1 LATEPSEQPDGPRHV
16 GMTTIGVCL
25 AAGMQSMDTFL
36 AGIALPN
43 MMGSFSTTLDEI
55 SWILTA
61 YLVAVAVFTP
71 LTAWLGRRYG
81 RKRVLLT
88 GIVGFVTTSTFAGL
102 SDSLTEI
109 VTARFLQG
117 VFGATLIPVAQQ
129 ILLDAWPRERH
140 NIALGYFSVGMMV
153 GLIIG
158 PVLGGFLTEYY
169 SWRWNF
175 FVNIPGGLTAFTLVF
190 VFVRENAPDP
200 SRRFDLTG
208 FVLLGTALI
217 CMQLVLDRGEKL
229 AWFESDEIILW
240 ASISGCALYL
250 FIIHIITARRPFVDP
265 ALFRNRN
272 FAICATYLILLG
284 IMMFG
289 FVALFPALLQNY
301 LGYPVMTSGLILSP
315 RGIATMFSAIFVG
328 HVLARVGP
336 KPLIFS
342 AAVLMGT
349 SFFFLGRITPD
360 VNAVSLLFWIGIQ
373 GVSFGFFSTTLT
385 ASAYATLSNE
395 LRPDATAFLALSRRI
410 GASIGVSVLV
420 AQLLRFQQANRA
432 TLGENISHY
441 NERLRHLVLP
451 DNLNLGDQHGLHAFG
466 RMINE
471 QAEFMGYLDSF
482 NLLVWVCV
490 IAAPIVFLMR
500 DAPAPTKKITTPPD
514 QTPPKSQR

>member
-1 LATEPSEQPDGPRHV
+1 MPRHLV
-16 GMTTIGVCL
+16 PISFGVCL

-43 MMGSFSTTLDEI
+43 MMGTFSTTLDEI

-88 GIVGFVTTSTFAGL
+88 GILGFVIASTFAGTSETL
-102 SDSLTEI
+102 FEI
-109 VTARFLQG
+109 VTARFIQG

-129 ILLDAWPRERH
+129 ILLDLWPKERH
-140 NIALGYFSVGMMV
+140 NIALGWFSVGMMV

-158 PVLGGFLTEYY
+158 PILGGFLTDYY

-175 FVNIPGGLTAFTLVF
+175 FVNIPGGLTAFTLIF
-190 VFVRENAPDP
+190 LFVRENKPDP
-200 SRRFDLTG
+200 SRHFDLTG
-208 FVLLGTALI
+208 FMLLGTALI
-217 CMQLVLDRGEKL
+217 CMQWVLDRGEQL
-229 AWFESDEIILW
+229 AWFESDKIIVW
-240 ASISGCALYL
+240 TSISLCSLYL
-250 FIIHIITARRPFVDP
+250 FIVHIVTARRPFVDP
-265 ALFRNRN
+265 ALFQNRT
-272 FAICATYLILLG
+272 FTICACYLILLG

-289 FVALFPALLQNY
+289 FIALFPALLQNY
-301 LGYPVMTSGLILSP
+301 LGYPVMTSGLILTP
-315 RGIATMFSAIFVG
+315 RGLATMVAAVFVG

-336 KPLIFS
+336 KPLIFAGS
-342 AAVLMGT
+342 VMMGT
-349 SFFFLGRITPD
+349 SFFFLARITPEVD
-360 VNAVSLLFWIGIQ
+360 AFSLLFWIGIQ

-385 ASAYATLSNE
+385 AAAYAGLPNE

-432 TLGENISHY
+432 TLSENISPY

-451 DNLNLGDQHGLHAFG
+451 DGLRLSDQDGLHAFG
-466 RMINE
+466 RMVNE
-471 QAEFMGYLDSF
+471 NAEFIAYLDCF
-482 NLLVWVCV
+482 NFLVWVCIV
-490 IAAPIVFLMR
+490 AALGVFLM
-500 DAPAPTKKITTPPD
+500 
-514 QTPPKSQR
+514 KSPERTSR